1 LQGSLLYGIV
11 TLALLI
17 TGEINL
23 ANTQQRVTNI
33 AANATP
39 TPAFNVSEYR
49 TLTVDVSGTF
59 VATLQVQTSING
71 SVWRNVTGS
80 TSILNLISGAYLASG
95 NITSAGLYAID
106 VSSFQYVRLI
116 STAYTSGT
124 AVLETT
130 TVTTG
135 NLNPTG
141 NSSTS
146 TVSGTVTANQGTL
159 ATGTAIAV
167 TSAATT
173 NASSQKATAG
183 NLFEV
188 TVSNPTAT
196 PAYVKF
202 YNKASA
208 PTVGTDVP
216 VLTIVAPATSATATP
231 SANEL
236 SFGALGKRFATGIAM
251 AITAGPLATD
261 TAVAVAG
268 VQVHGTYI

>member
-1 LQGSLLYGIV
+1 LQGSLLCGIV

-71 SVWRNVTGS
+71 STWRNVTGS
-80 TSILNLISGAYLASG
+80 TSILNLITGAYLASG

-141 NSSTS
+141 NSG

-159 ATGTAIAV
+159 VTGTTYNLV
-167 TSAATT
+167 TAATT
-173 NASSQKATAG
+173 NLVNARSTAG
-183 NLFEV
+183 NLFEL

-196 PAYVKF
+196 PAFVKL

-208 PTVGTDVP
+208 PVVATDVP
-216 VLTIVAPATSATATP
+216 VMTIPIA
-231 SANEL
+231 AN
-236 SFGALGKRFATGIAM
+236 SFFSFVPGGQGKRFATGISLAVTG
-251 AITAGPLATD
+251 AIAATD
-261 TAVAVAG
+261 ATATVAG
-268 VQVHGTYI
+268 IQINGTHN

>member
-1 LQGSLLYGIV
+1 M
-11 TLALLI
+11 
-17 TGEINL
+17 

-33 AANATP
+33 TANATP

-71 SVWRNVTGS
+71 TTWRNVTGS

-95 NITSAGLYAID
+95 NITAAGLYAID

-116 STAYTSGT
+116 TTAFTSGT
-124 AVLETT
+124 VVLETT

-141 NSSTS
+141 NSG
-146 TVSGTVTANQGTL
+146 TVAGTVTANQGTL
-159 ATGTAIAV
+159 ASGTAISVVSTA
-167 TSAATT
+167 ST
-173 NASSQKATAG
+173 NASVQKSTAG
-183 NLFEV
+183 NLFEI
-188 TVSNPTAT
+188 TASNPTAT
-196 PAYVKF
+196 PAFLKV
-202 YNKASA
+202 YNKATA

-216 VLTIVAPATSATATP
+216 IMTVPVPA
-231 SANEL
+231 N
-236 SFGALGKRFATGIAM
+236 SFVSYVPGGQGKRLAAGIGIAL
-251 AITAGPLATD
+251 TAGMAATD

-268 VQVHGTYI
+268 VQIHGTYI